1 MIDLRSDTV
10 TLPTKE
16 MLESVLEAR
25 LGDDVSREDETV
37 NTLEE
42 TAAKLLGKEAG
53 LLVTSGTQGNLVS
66 IMTHTTPG
74 DEVYMEAESH
84 VYYYEV
90 GGLSAIAGVIPH
102 LIPGNRG
109 QIPPETL
116 EEELRPPN
124 IHFPNPRLVV
134 IENTHNRAGGTV
146 IPQENIKAIADISHD
161 RGLSLH
167 IDGARIFNAAV
178 ALNVDVAKLVE
189 PADSI
194 TFCLSKGLSAPVGS
208 VIVGSEEF
216 IEKARKYRKMLG
228 GGMRQ
233 AGIIAAPGLVA
244 LKTMIERLREDHENA
259 RILAENLTSIENL
272 KVWPVE
278 TNIVIVDLANTGYQ
292 STDFLQKLEQRGVR
306 AVSFGK
312 TLVRFT
318 THRMVSKE
326 DVLQAFTIVASIL
339 ESNN

>member
-16 MLESVLEAR
+16 MLEAILEAK

-42 TAAKLLGKEAG
+42 TAASILGKEAG

-66 IMTHTTPG
+66 IMTHTNPG

-109 QIPPETL
+109 QIPPEIL
-116 EEELRPPN
+116 EEEIRPQN
-124 IHFPNPRLVV
+124 IHYPTPRLVV
-134 IENTHNRAGGTV
+134 IENTHNRAGGTI
-146 IPQENIKAIADISHD
+146 IPPDNIKAIADISHD

-178 ALNVDVAKLVE
+178 GLNMDVAKLIE

-194 TFCLSKGLSAPVGS
+194 TFCLSKGLSAPIGS
-208 VIVGSEEF
+208 IIVGSEEF
-216 IEKARKYRKMLG
+216 IQKARKNRKMLG

-233 AGIIAAPGLVA
+233 AGVIAAPGLVA
-244 LKTMIERLREDHENA
+244 LKTMITRLREDHENA
-259 RILAENLTSIENL
+259 KILAERLSSIEPLN
-272 KVWPVE
+272 VWPVE
-278 TNIVIVDLANTGYQ
+278 TNIVIIDLANTKYQ
-292 STDFLQKLEQRGVR
+292 SSELLKELEGRGVK

-312 TLVRFT
+312 TLVRFV
-318 THRMVSKE
+318 THRMISR
-326 DVLQAFTIVASIL
+326 DDILQAADIVADVIQ
-339 ESNN
+339 SNN

>member
-16 MLESVLEAR
+16 MLEAILDAK

-42 TAAKLLGKEAG
+42 TAAEMLGKEAG

-66 IMTHTTPG
+66 IMTHTIPG

-90 GGLSAIAGVIPH
+90 GGISAIAGVIPH

-109 QIPPETL
+109 QIPPEIL
-116 EEELRPPN
+116 EKELRPPN
-124 IHFPNPRLVV
+124 IHYPNPRLVV

-146 IPQENIKAIADISHD
+146 IPPENIKAIADMSHD

-178 ALNVDVAKLVE
+178 ALNMDVAKLVE
-189 PADSI
+189 PADSV
-194 TFCLSKGLSAPVGS
+194 TFCLSKGLSAPIGS

-216 IEKARKYRKMLG
+216 IEKARKNRKMLG

-233 AGIIAAPGLVA
+233 AGVIAAPGLVA
-244 LKTMIERLREDHENA
+244 LKTMIERLKEDHENA
-259 RILAENLTSIENL
+259 KILANKLSLIENL

-278 TNIVIVDLANTGYQ
+278 TNIVIVDLSETKYQ
-292 STDFLQKLEQRGVR
+292 SAKFLQELESHGVK
-306 AVSFGK
+306 AVPFGT
-312 TLVRFT
+312 TLVRFV
-318 THRMVSKE
+318 THRMISRE
-326 DVLQAFTIVASIL
+326 EVLQAASIVASIL
-339 ESNN
+339 Q

>member
-292 STDFLQKLEQRGVR
+292 STDFLQKLEKRGVR

-318 THRMVSKE
+318 THRMISKE
-326 DVLQAFTIVASIL
+326 DVLQASNIIASIL